1 VDASGAAQFGSLLRE
16 ARKRKGLSQSALGG
30 DTYSGSYISHL
41 ESGRRA
47 ATPEVIEFLSHRL
60 GVSSLEWGV
69 APAADPARLF
79 SGTTIEDLLVAER
92 AWSEHDWASAM
103 EHAKRAAAA
112 AAANGDAGRHWE
124 ALYVLAQ
131 AQFSSGDFVAAA
143 QLGEELAEHET
154 ARELAVARAQALSL
168 ASVANRASDRLG
180 WAIAFSARAVEAA
193 SSAPPIILAEALM
206 ALVSAL
212 SEAGHSFTE
221 SEPYLNRLRELSPR
235 LTSDHSRGLIAW
247 ALGTAYFFGGDSEE
261 GLRQHGIAQELLD
274 PRRDLRLWLRFS
286 SAAAHWRLN
295 IGMIEGVPELVRTA
309 ALGLQI
315 LGNSHDVVELRK
327 VEAMLALRTGAP
339 EGAVRIL
346 TGVLDDPVLGG
357 PGISL
362 GGVRLILGHALAA
375 LDRQEAARAEFAT
388 AALQF
393 EEEGRLLSAVDAWR
407 LSAGQKSSTEF
418 LTRG

>member
-1 VDASGAAQFGSLLRE
+1 
-16 ARKRKGLSQSALGG
+16 
-30 DTYSGSYISHL
+30 
-41 ESGRRA
+41 
-47 ATPEVIEFLSHRL
+47 
-60 GVSSLEWGV
+60 
-69 APAADPARLF
+69 
-79 SGTTIEDLLVAER
+79 
-92 AWSEHDWASAM
+92 
-103 EHAKRAAAA
+103 
-112 AAANGDAGRHWE
+112 
-124 ALYVLAQ
+124 
-131 AQFSSGDFVAAA
+131 
-143 QLGEELAEHET
+143 
-154 ARELAVARAQALSL
+154 
-168 ASVANRASDRLG
+168 
-180 WAIAFSARAVEAA
+180 
-193 SSAPPIILAEALM
+193 
-206 ALVSAL
+206 
-212 SEAGHSFTE
+212 
-221 SEPYLNRLRELSPR
+221 
-235 LTSDHSRGLIAW
+235 
-247 ALGTAYFFGGDSEE
+247 
-261 GLRQHGIAQELLD
+261 
-274 PRRDLRLWLRFS
+274 
-286 SAAAHWRLN
+286 
-295 IGMIEGVPELVRTA
+295 MIEGVPELVRTA